1 VGTGVGAGV
10 GDLLGETVGALVGTA
25 VSAAVGTMVD
35 AAVVMVPTIS
45 KKIWMLPVLLI
56 KKNSGMMIDI

>member
-1 VGTGVGAGV
+1 
-10 GDLLGETVGALVGTA
+10 LVGTA
-25 VSAAVGTMVD
+25 VSAAVGTMMD